1 MEKGKIKSAELRKLK
16 RIFKE
21 IPENK
26 KKVVE
31 KLMENA
37 AFMAEQLEL
46 LQEDIKE
53 KGYISEYQNGENQW
67 GTKKAP
73 EVEIYIAM
81 TKNYSSIIKQLLD
94 LIPEKSGESNDEMTL
109 FMRERD
115 IK

>member
-1 MEKGKIKSAELRKLK
+1 MEKGKIKAAELRKLK

-94 LIPEKSGESNDEMTL
+94 LIPESSGESDDEMTL
-109 FMRERD
+109 FMRERGL
-115 IK
+115 K

>member
-1 MEKGKIKSAELRKLK
+1 MEKGKVKTAELRKLK

-21 IPENK
+21 VPENK

-31 KLMENA
+31 KLMDNA

-73 EVEIYIAM
+73 EIEIYTATI
-81 TKNYSSIIKQLLD
+81 KNYSNIIKQLLE
-94 LIPEKSGESNDEMTL
+94 LLPETEEIAADEFTV
-109 FMRERD
+109 FMRERGAG
-115 IK
+115 